1 MPKPTTTF
9 VISDLSSPSMPALP
23 AARNVKSLSIDDAAR
38 IIVAVYEGLLP
49 AMARRFNKSEH
60 ASVEA
65 GDVYVYAVTAALD
78 DDIGEGF
85 ERFTDGRAWK
95 SGRCRRVSHI
105 CQVMS
110 RLKPDESPIPGFY
123 CLP

>member
-9 VISDLSSPSMPALP
+9 VISDLSSPSTPALP
-23 AARNVKSLSIDDAAR
+23 AARNVKSLSLDDAAR
-38 IIVAVYEGLLP
+38 MIVAVYEGLLP

-78 DDIGEGF
+78 DDVGEGF
-85 ERFTDGRAWK
+85 ERFTDGRSWK
-95 SGRCRRVSHI
+95 SGRCRRVSYI

-110 RLKPDESPIPGFY
+110 CLKPDESSIPGFY